1 MQKRIKKINKSIK
14 NPKESQ
20 EAVLKYLIRKG
31 LKTKFGKE
39 HNFNNITSYITFKNQ
54 ISIRTYEELSPYI
67 LQARKGAKNILWPG
81 EVHWFAKSSGT
92 TNSKSK
98 FIPITKESL
107 KDCHLKA
114 GKHML
119 SLYENNFPKTSIY
132 NGKGIML
139 GGSIETSKEGNS
151 KEGDLS
157 AILLNEFP
165 FWVNYHRVPDI
176 NTAIMKKWDEKLDN
190 IAKQAINE
198 NITHLT
204 GVPSWMLIL
213 LKKTLQLSGKNN
225 ISELWPNLELYM
237 HGGVNFEP
245 YKQQFKELIP
255 SNKMNYLEG
264 YNASEGFLAIQDKSP
279 SEGMLL
285 LLDCGIFYEFISIE
299 QYRKGDKNAIGLSE
313 VKLDKSY
320 ALVITTNGGLWRYLI
335 GDIIQFTSL
344 YPFRIKV
351 IGRTKSYINTFGE
364 ELMIH
369 NTDTAIS
376 NSCKKYNCSIT
387 DYTVAPILSN
397 NQTGGHQWF
406 IEFVKKPLNLN
417 LFMKEIDNQIK
428 ELNSDYEAKRYN
440 NIILK
445 LPELVVIEN
454 NEFYLWLEENNK
466 LGGQHKI
473 PRLTEN
479 RAIAE
484 RILSFK
490 RSFQQNALQKA
501 NKSN

>member
-1 MQKRIKKINKSIK
+1 
-14 NPKESQ
+14 
-20 EAVLKYLIRKG
+20 
-31 LKTKFGKE
+31 
-39 HNFNNITSYITFKNQ
+39 
-54 ISIRTYEELSPYI
+54 
-67 LQARKGAKNILWPG
+67 
-81 EVHWFAKSSGT
+81 
-92 TNSKSK
+92 
-98 FIPITKESL
+98 
-107 KDCHLKA
+107 
-114 GKHML
+114 
-119 SLYENNFPKTSIY
+119 
-132 NGKGIML
+132 
-139 GGSIETSKEGNS
+139 
-151 KEGDLS
+151 
-157 AILLNEFP
+157 
-165 FWVNYHRVPDI
+165 
-176 NTAIMKKWDEKLDN
+176 
-190 IAKQAINE
+190 
-198 NITHLT
+198 
-204 GVPSWMLIL
+204 MLIL
-213 LKKTLQLSGKNN
+213 LKKTLELSGKNN

-245 YKQQFKELIP
+245 YRQQFKELIP

-264 YNASEGFLAIQDKSP
+264 YNASEGFLAIQDKSS

-285 LLDCGIFYEFISIE
+285 LLDCGIFYEFIAIE
-299 QYRKGDKNAIGLSE
+299 QYRKGDKNAINLSE

-344 YPFRIKV
+344 FPFRVKV

-369 NTDTAIS
+369 NTATAIS
-376 NSCKKYNCSIT
+376 KSCKKYNCSIT
-387 DYTVAPILSN
+387 DYTVAPNLNN
-397 NQTGGHQWF
+397 NQAGGHQWF
-406 IEFVKKPLNLN
+406 IEFGKKPQNLN

-428 ELNSDYEAKRYN
+428 ELNSDYEAKRYK

-484 RILSFK
+484 RILSLK
-490 RSFQQNALQKA
+490 RSFQQNASLKA